1 VLVELLDGYVEL
13 LVAVVELGE
22 VEALEL

>member
-1 VLVELLDGYVEL
+1 VVVELLDGYVEL

-22 VEALEL
+22 VDVLEL